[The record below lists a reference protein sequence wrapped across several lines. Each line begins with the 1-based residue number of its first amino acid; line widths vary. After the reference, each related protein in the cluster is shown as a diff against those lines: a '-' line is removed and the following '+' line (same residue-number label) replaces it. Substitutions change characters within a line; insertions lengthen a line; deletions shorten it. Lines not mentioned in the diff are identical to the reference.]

1 MRALRCT
8 KPDSTHKLMAPRWM
22 GMNGALATRSP
33 SGANK
38 AQEKSSLSLMFVL
51 IEVCWSERPI
61 ASATL
66 MNRFAKRVSRI
77 GSGPLLPGSL
87 GSIFE
92 SDSTG
97 AINGTV
103 RAVARIH
110 ILLSFGISSAG
121 LLSGALEHS
130 DFLQV
135 APDVTSGNFLLL
147 TATGVS

>member
-8 KPDSTHKLMAPRWM
+8 KPDITHKLMAPRWM

-33 SGANK
+33 SGANR

-66 MNRFAKRVSRI
+66 MNRFAKSVSRI

-87 GSIFE
+87 GSMFE

-103 RAVARIH
+103 RAVSARIH

-121 LLSGALEHS
+121 LLSGALGTLGFPS
-130 DFLQV
+130 
-135 APDVTSGNFLLL
+135 T
-147 TATGVS
+147 

>member
-33 SGANK
+33 SGANR

-87 GSIFE
+87 GSMFE

-103 RAVARIH
+103 RAVSARIH

-121 LLSGALEHS
+121 LLSGALGTLGFPS
-130 DFLQV
+130 SC
-135 APDVTSGNFLLL
+135 A
-147 TATGVS
+147 